1 MQVLE
6 AGVDANRLAAT
17 CAELSGFWDFLARA
31 FFSVSS
37 RSSLVQA
44 LSKVS
49 NTGVLRPSRMEKRP
63 SKGASVGRVLCCS
76 FNIFSLH
83 SAGNAASIR
92 QPVKRL
98 WLAKTSLVMER

>member
-37 RSSLVQA
+37 RSSLDQA

-49 NTGVLRPSRMEKRP
+49 NQVS
-63 SKGASVGRVLCCS
+63 
-76 FNIFSLH
+76 
-83 SAGNAASIR
+83 
-92 QPVKRL
+92 
-98 WLAKTSLVMER
+98 